1 MKKLLSLAL
10 VAFVAVLAGC
20 GEKTPGE
27 KIDAAAKDAKSAA
40 GDAAK
45 SAGDAAKS
53 AGDAAKDALKK

>member
-20 GEKTPGE
+20 EKSTEE
-27 KIDAAAKDAKSAA
+27 KMKDAAGDASKAA

-45 SAGDAAKS
+45 A
-53 AGDAAKDALKK
+53 AGDAAKDATKK